1 MGRFMSIFGC
11 GRQLLQ
17 FFDSRPVPAG
27 GLAGSTAWWSTRF
40 AVVRAMMDQ
49 AAGSAARSDQERVNR
64 VKKVSGP
71 NHRRMP
77 RAAQGSER
85 RGGRWGS
92 WEEER
97 EGEGG
102 REGLLLGG

>member
-17 FFDSRPVPAG
+17 FFDSRPVPTG
-27 GLAGSTAWWSTRF
+27 GR
-40 AVVRAMMDQ
+40 RA
-49 AAGSAARSDQERVNR
+49 DQERVNR